1 MGDLIIQ
8 HSLNEKEKGMAK
20 PGTVLQMAEERPL
33 VAKRDSRRDES
44 WSIIQSLDAAGK
56 QQVEA
61 LPMRNTI
68 PRDSSPE
75 RESLPDREE
84 WRMSSGRRRRVI
96 DDMTPIDFKNVEL
109 LSRFLS
115 ETGRI
120 LPRRMTGNS
129 LRRQREL
136 ARAIKRA
143 RHLALLPF
151 AGSRLL

>member
-1 MGDLIIQ
+1 M
-8 HSLNEKEKGMAK
+8 NKKEKGMAE
-20 PGTVLQMAEERPL
+20 PGAALQMVEERPL
-33 VAKRDSRRDES
+33 VAKRDSGGTENES
-44 WSIIQSLDAAGK
+44 QFAINSRDAAGK
-56 QQVEA
+56 QTVEA

-68 PRDSSPE
+68 PRDSRPD
-75 RESLPDREE
+75 RDSLPDREE

>member
-1 MGDLIIQ
+1 
-8 HSLNEKEKGMAK
+8 MAK
-20 PGTVLQMAEERPL
+20 SGVVSRMAEERPL
-33 VAKRDSRRDES
+33 VVKHDSGRNVSQATIDSR
-44 WSIIQSLDAAGK
+44 DAAGK
-56 QQVEA
+56 QPVEA

-68 PRDSSPE
+68 SRDSSPE
-75 RESLPDREE
+75 RESLPDGEE
-84 WRMSSGRRRRVI
+84 WRTGSGRRRRVI

>member
-1 MGDLIIQ
+1 M
-8 HSLNEKEKGMAK
+8 NEKEKGMTKLGAV
-20 PGTVLQMAEERPL
+20 PRMVEERPL
-33 VAKRDSRRDES
+33 AAKRESGRNESRAT
-44 WSIIQSLDAAGK
+44 IQSREPAGK

-68 PRDSSPE
+68 PRDSSQE

>member
-1 MGDLIIQ
+1 MTKLGAVPR
-8 HSLNEKEKGMAK
+8 M
-20 PGTVLQMAEERPL
+20 VEERPL
-33 VAKRDSRRDES
+33 AAKRDSGRNES
-44 WSIIQSLDAAGK
+44 RATIQSREPAGK

-68 PRDSSPE
+68 PRDFSPD
-75 RESLPDREE
+75 RESPPDREE